1 MNIAWPANYIFQGI
15 DMNGFVEGLWFLAA
29 VGVVG
34 FFVYLRLRKNNELQ
48 SWLTKHGMNLDY
60 QYGNVL
66 GIDSK
71 AGKAFIY
78 TDAAW
83 ILLPGDVRSIEK
95 SSLRETKYNV
105 WGKGFHKNKECQL
118 VLHTKSMSSPI
129 HVIGFNAKT
138 DMDLWYSRLG
148 LFFKLA

>member
-1 MNIAWPANYIFQGI
+1 
-15 DMNGFVEGLWFLAA
+15 MNGLVESLFFLTGLGVAGFL
-29 VGVVG
+29 V
-34 FFVYLRLRKNNELQ
+34 FLHLRKNNALQ
-48 SWLTKHGMNLDY
+48 SWLVKHGMNLDY
-60 QYGNVL
+60 RYANVL

-105 WGKGFHKNKECQL
+105 WGKGFHKDKECQL
-118 VLHTKSMSSPI
+118 VLHTTSLSSPI
-129 HVIGFNAKT
+129 HVIGFDSKAE
-138 DMDLWYSRLG
+138 MDLWYSRLG
-148 LFFKLA
+148 LFFKLS